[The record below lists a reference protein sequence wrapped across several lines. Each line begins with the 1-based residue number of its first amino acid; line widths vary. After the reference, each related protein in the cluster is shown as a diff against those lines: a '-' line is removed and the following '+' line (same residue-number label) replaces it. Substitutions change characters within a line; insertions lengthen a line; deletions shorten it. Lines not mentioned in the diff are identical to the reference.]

1 MRSASSARSRAW
13 CHGSGG
19 AAGRAGGGVGMPS
32 RAPARRID
40 QRRNRVPTPA
50 SRSRAVV
57 ILAPFAGADDRPVF
71 VSPCGRAGD
80 RRAAA
85 TIAIVASHADRDA
98 MAAPKPFLLHAS
110 DRVDDKRVISVSPR
124 DREAQRRRGMARVSA
139 RHRLDIRRARSGDR
153 LTCGVSRCPA
163 PDEATLLPGTHPLR
177 ASAPP
182 REPRPGCLSLDVDE
196 PREDA
201 KRKGSRGGAEAQRGC
216 SGGSGLPGQDRREA
230 GGALAR
236 ERRRG
241 FA

>member
-1 MRSASSARSRAW
+1 MARAARRAGRAAGSGCPRARRRGASTIGAIACRRRPAGRALSSFLPPSPARMIGRSSCPRAVAPEIGGLPPRSPSWRRTRIGTRWRPLSRSCYMPLTGSMTSASSLY
-13 CHGSGG
+13 H
-19 AAGRAGGGVGMPS
+19 
-32 RAPARRID
+32 
-40 QRRNRVPTPA
+40 
-50 SRSRAVV
+50 
-57 ILAPFAGADDRPVF
+57 
-71 VSPCGRAGD
+71 
-80 RRAAA
+80 
-85 TIAIVASHADRDA
+85 
-98 MAAPKPFLLHAS
+98 
-110 DRVDDKRVISVSPR
+110 
-124 DREAQRRRGMARVSA
+124 RETERRRGMARVSA

-201 KRKGSRGGAEAQRGC
+201 KRKGSRGGAEARRGC

-230 GGALAR
+230 GSALAR